1 MPLTCPPS
9 VMIYFEK
16 LSSTTIT
23 TFVSS
28 GTLTAALSVRSCVK
42 VRGVKRREASSSGMK
57 R

>member
-42 VRGVKRREASSSGMK
+42 VRGVKRLEASPSGMK